1 MTPEEPPPPQAPPHP
16 IGLVRE
22 FIDFLMLFFGISTE
36 SNLTRTQ
43 SHPVRARGLF
53 LFRPKRPK

>member
-1 MTPEEPPPPQAPPHP
+1 MPQQEPPPPQAPPP
-16 IGLVRE
+16 PAGLIRE

-43 SHPVRARGLF
+43 SRPVRAHGLF